1 MSVIAPKFYYIILI
15 TIIKPNS
22 NIIGSI
28 EEQEYF
34 GEVLLGIKQ
43 IIQSHL
49 REVQGKFQERFHNL
63 ETEVKRR
70 DDIISLLNGRIQEL
84 ESQEVE
90 RIVMS
95 RIGEVEIVAGSSSGS
110 SVELPFMVSKLQ
122 INKKKTI

>member
-15 TIIKPNS
+15 SLIKPKKKNYNS

-70 DDIISLLNGRIQEL
+70 DDIISQLNGRIQEL

-110 SVELPFMVSKLQ
+110 SVELPFMV
-122 INKKKTI
+122 KK